1 VTLGKRIAAR
11 RRALGLSQ
19 NELARRAEV
28 NHPTLHKIEAGQR
41 LNPSVGVV
49 LRIARALGT
58 DVESLC
64 GTEGNAASGSGAG
77 ESEAG
82 HLAIVEEL
90 QTLRRRLDALMAAL
104 RAGDGRR
111 ES

>member
-1 VTLGKRIAAR
+1 MTLGKGIAAR

-28 NHPTLHKIEAGQR
+28 NHPTLHKIETGQR

-58 DVESLC
+58 TVEALC
-64 GTEGNAASGSGAG
+64 GDGDAAAG
-77 ESEAG
+77 EGQRGA
-82 HLAIVEEL
+82 LAIVEEL
-90 QTLRRRLDALMAAL
+90 TLLRRRLDALLDAVRDAE
-104 RAGDGRR
+104 R
-111 ES
+111 